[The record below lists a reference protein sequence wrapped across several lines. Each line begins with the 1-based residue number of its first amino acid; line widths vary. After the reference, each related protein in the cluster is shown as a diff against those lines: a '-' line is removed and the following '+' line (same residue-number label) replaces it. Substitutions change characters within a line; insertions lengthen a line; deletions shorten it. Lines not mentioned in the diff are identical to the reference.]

1 MTVQQAMSP
10 PACSASAT
18 ELVAAL
24 RRRRLGSRELLDAYL
39 DRVDR
44 LNPPLNAVVTLDAER
59 ARAEAA
65 AADEA
70 AARGES
76 LGPLHGLPVTVKDSI
91 ETAGLPTVCGA
102 PELAGHVPGR
112 DAVAVARLR
121 AAGAIV
127 FGKTNTP
134 TYAGE
139 AQTWNPVFGTTN
151 NPWDPGRSPGGSS
164 GGPAAAVAASLT
176 GLDLGSD
183 LGGSIRMPAGYC
195 GVYGL
200 RPSYGIVPNRG
211 HVPPAPHGRTDI
223 DMATMGPLARGPA
236 DLGLA
241 LGVLAGPEPAAA
253 TAWRLEL
260 PAPRAD
266 ALSGY
271 RIGVWLD
278 DPSCPVD
285 AEVLEVLEA
294 AVAALRDAGAKLDE
308 LPGAIDLA
316 ESARLFQRLCQP
328 AMSLGLPDGRFAEL
342 CELAASGATTSHA
355 RWARDVTARAR
366 DHGLA
371 HERRLGVL
379 ARWAELFRDHDALL
393 CPITPTVA
401 LPHDQSPGERW
412 IKVNGEDRDYWA
424 QVHWTQAISI
434 AHLPVAAVPVG
445 RSRGGLPV
453 GAQLV
458 GPHLEDRTVVD
469 LAGRIAE
476 VLDGFSPP
484 PGY

>member
-1 MTVQQAMSP
+1 MSP
-10 PACSASAT
+10 PAAAATAT

-24 RRRRLGSRELLDAYL
+24 RRRQLGSRELLEAYL

-44 LNPPLNAVVTLDAER
+44 LNPALNALVTVDPER
-59 ARAEAA
+59 AGAEAA

-91 ETAGLPTVCGA
+91 ETAGLRTTCGA
-102 PELAGHVPGR
+102 PELAGHVPAR

-139 AQTWNPVFGTTN
+139 AQTYNPVFGTTN
-151 NPWDPGRSPGGSS
+151 HPWDPGRSPGGSS

-200 RPSYGIVPNRG
+200 RPSYGIVPTRG
-211 HVPPAPHGRTDI
+211 HVPPGPHGRAEV
-223 DMATMGPLARGPA
+223 DMATLGPLTRGPA

-241 LGVLAGPEPAAA
+241 LEVLAGPEPAAA
-253 TAWRLEL
+253 TAWRLQL
-260 PAPRAD
+260 PPPRAGS
-266 ALSGY
+266 LSGY
-271 RIGVWLD
+271 RIGIWLD
-278 DPSCPVD
+278 DPFCPVD
-285 AEVLEVLEA
+285 AEVLEVLEG
-294 AVAALRDAGAKLDE
+294 AVAALRAAGARLDE
-308 LPGAIDLA
+308 RPGAVDLA

-328 AMSLGLPDGRFAEL
+328 TLSPGLPEERFAEL
-342 CELAASGATTSHA
+342 CQLAASGASSSHA
-355 RWARDVTARAR
+355 RWARDVTARVR
-366 DHGLA
+366 DHAIA

-401 LPHDQSPGERW
+401 LPHDQSAGERR
-412 IKVNGEDRDYWA
+412 ITVNGGARDYWA
-424 QVHWTQAISI
+424 QVRWTQAISI

-458 GPHLEDRTVVD
+458 GPYLEDRTVVD
-469 LAGRIAE
+469 LATRIAE
-476 VLDGFSPP
+476 VLDGFAPP